1 MSQNRE
7 GEEVDLKGGVTNE
20 TDGINFQKRGD
31 TRLLKDSCHGG
42 ANNASA
48 TNENGAWQRNLKRFP
63 NFINGSGVA
72 DGNNQK
78 IGNSTADKNQNTT
91 AGSGNNNSHD
101 TKSNN
106 KGRQRKNA
114 IDDLTGGKKHDKT
127 NHASQRSADSINEN
141 LHRRDN
147 YKNNVKDN
155 KNTIKYDTKNI
166 NNSFHKKDQGSNN
179 CNIKDNNGKNRND
192 DINNRNHDSKRN
204 NNNNDGHRND
214 SINTRNSIKTNN
226 NDGNNNRNHRNE
238 NNNYRNNKYGEDSL
252 NNRINSGHNTKN
264 SGNKPNNG
272 GAHGPSRFAGN
283 SGTGNQSATSPDQ
296 SRFLGRLRNSNR
308 SINTK
313 NSALPVDMNNKDDCL
328 LWIQAWAAAAAA
340 GSGSAGDHYILPA
353 IMLRLPETESLMP
366 NADDVINVLC
376 SVVSSFLSEVN
387 KRSLKDRL
395 DVMTKGI
402 SSLETVLDVIRDRLT
417 GKSKIINCSESV
429 ASSIEILTERFT
441 AAVSLFFSTEFSD
454 RAFTLVSRINEIKDY
469 QTFVREVGA
478 LAPGVLTS
486 ATVDMS
492 SDGWTSPSVGWLMS
506 GTWHKV
512 NKLKTEYKNAEEY
525 TDTLKQ
531 IWTLLTFYWGA
542 AAVWPKC
549 KHRQQ
554 GDGGGGGA
562 GGGEDKMCGE
572 PLLALSKVGKEGRC
586 SYKRG
591 DQVCGNASSW
601 KCHKGGHYEICGSC
615 LVRQQEQLV
624 GCPSLSASTDI
635 YDAVVDRE
643 TTRRE
648 GTLFLLSGLRS
659 RKPPAIAPNWM
670 TTYRLQPAALVAVVR
685 LGASGQKLSRDLQL
699 QWAEVVAVDQKE
711 EWKERRDGRITLRL
725 LTRGDCS
732 TLSTESDVPLE
743 SHTRVAIIDL
753 RVFVPE
759 VVSVLA
765 TLAGKDF
772 CTHFSQI
779 PFKDRLLG
787 IPSAPSAVTYLP
799 KSSVVSNIANA
810 LDHSEIEFVL
820 RLDREGRSAL
830 ASAIYAIPQV
840 QTLYGTQL
848 EAFTAALSSS
858 AHCTQG
864 PPGTGKSYIGVCL
877 VLALDV
883 IRTRAQMF
891 GTPVGPGKDPGTLNR
906 TK

>member
-1 MSQNRE
+1 MNSSYKPDNR
-7 GEEVDLKGGVTNE
+7 D
-20 TDGINFQKRGD
+20 
-31 TRLLKDSCHGG
+31 H
-42 ANNASA
+42 
-48 TNENGAWQRNLKRFP
+48 
-63 NFINGSGVA
+63 
-72 DGNNQK
+72 
-78 IGNSTADKNQNTT
+78 
-91 AGSGNNNSHD
+91 
-101 TKSNN
+101 
-106 KGRQRKNA
+106 
-114 IDDLTGGKKHDKT
+114 
-127 NHASQRSADSINEN
+127 
-141 LHRRDN
+141 
-147 YKNNVKDN
+147 
-155 KNTIKYDTKNI
+155 
-166 NNSFHKKDQGSNN
+166 
-179 CNIKDNNGKNRND
+179 
-192 DINNRNHDSKRN
+192 
-204 NNNNDGHRND
+204 
-214 SINTRNSIKTNN
+214 
-226 NDGNNNRNHRNE
+226 
-238 NNNYRNNKYGEDSL
+238 
-252 NNRINSGHNTKN
+252 
-264 SGNKPNNG
+264 
-272 GAHGPSRFAGN
+272 
-283 SGTGNQSATSPDQ
+283 QSATSPDQ
-296 SRFLGRLRNSNR
+296 SRFLERLRNSMR

-340 GSGSAGDHYILPA
+340 GSGSAGDYYILPA

-799 KSSVVSNIANA
+799 KSSVVSNITNA

-891 GTPVGPGKDPGTLNR
+891 GTPVGPGKDP
-906 TK
+906 